1 MKMLL
6 LASLWLLSACAA
18 DVPPGEMER
27 MRAQMPTE
35 QSPPVSYNNKGIG
48 VP

>member
-1 MKMLL
+1 MKFVFLFSILL
-6 LASLWLLSACAA
+6 ISACAA

-27 MRAQMPTE
+27 MRGQMPQE
-35 QSPPVSYNNKGIG
+35 QNPPASYNNKGLG